1 MELGRGPGPREQHGP
16 LGEERSR
23 ALGLVD
29 ELSSRV
35 SELDLQL
42 QETRQEVSM
51 EAQPHMNTRAHILY
65 TRHAHTFLPTHSL
78 TYMHAH
84 THTRN
89 AITRLL

>member
-1 MELGRGPGPREQHGP
+1 MQCEDLLVELGRGPGPREQPGP

-65 TRHAHTFLPTHSL
+65 TRHAHRCC
-78 TYMHAH
+78 
-84 THTRN
+84 TRVV
-89 AITRLL
+89 